1 MCLQMEEMMD
11 LVQTGAVHAID
22 LRQKQEELRETDQ
35 NYIQVLIPNRT
46 SSRA

>member
-35 NYIQVLIPNRT
+35 NYIQVSITNRP
-46 SSRA
+46 